1 MKDESSET
9 RHLPPTRTPHRR
21 TRPRPLRLSAAL
33 PFVAA
38 AFCLAFPAA
47 HARAQAKPNIAGDV
61 ESDKKER
68 PTSKRSNETRTAPR
82 RKRTPAPRSNSP
94 GETMQATAPLEV
106 IFYTGLA
113 ESDVYLNQ
121 SPTAMQK
128 LGRSGADGRLM
139 TRLPRGLH
147 TVTASR
153 PGSRI
158 ERRQIDVRPGSTTF
172 IFNLSLPAPASP
184 VGSNVAAPMTAG
196 DVFRRYLDP
205 KQTDAVTAAEWQ
217 LAQAETAAAFA
228 ANPLDPQVEAQA
240 LFARGQ
246 LAFLRRDFAR
256 AIIDFNAAALKLPSS
271 ALAFYGL
278 GNSYLG
284 LGRLG
289 EAARAYQQAT
299 EISPQLAMA
308 YKGWGDVLARQN
320 KNREAL
326 RYYERARV
334 LGYTSSDTR
343 QVAARILLK
352 ERRWSEAL
360 RELLDVSKVAPTAE
374 VFVGIGDAY
383 VGLGQPLSAAP
394 AYRRALELDP
404 KSAAAHYKFGE
415 LAYAQREYTAA
426 AESFERALALDP
438 AGALIDRGRARELAN
453 KAAAKARGS
462 K

>member
-1 MKDESSET
+1 MRDKSCESYPF
-9 RHLPPTRTPHRR
+9 PPTETPRRR
-21 TRPRPLRLSAAL
+21 TRPHPLKLSAPLLLLFAT
-33 PFVAA
+33 
-38 AFCLAFPAA
+38 FCVPFPAS
-47 HARAQAKPNIAGDV
+47 HGQTKPNIAGDV
-61 ESDKKER
+61 EDGKKER
-68 PTSKRSNETRTAPR
+68 ATPKHPNETRPAPR
-82 RKRTPAPRSNSP
+82 RKRTPAPRPSP
-94 GETMQATAPLEV
+94 PAAAAATPPLDV
-106 IFYTGLA
+106 TFYTGLA
-113 ESDVYLNQ
+113 EADVYLNQ
-121 SPTAMQK
+121 SPTALQK
-128 LGRSGADGRLM
+128 LGRSGADGRLV
-139 TRLPRGLH
+139 TRLPRGTY

-172 IFNLSLPAPASP
+172 ILNLSEPAAGAAPF
-184 VGSNVAAPMTAG
+184 GSNVAAPVTAG

-205 KQTDAVTAAEWQ
+205 KQTDSVTVADWQ

-228 ANPLDPQVEAQA
+228 ANPLDPQTEAQA
-240 LFARGQ
+240 LFAQGQ
-246 LAFLRRDFAR
+246 LAFLRRDFTR
-256 AIIDFNAAALKLPSS
+256 AVLDFNTSALKLPSS

-278 GNSYLG
+278 GNAYLG
-284 LGRLG
+284 LGRLD

-299 EISPQLAMA
+299 VISPKLAMA

-334 LGYTSSDTR
+334 LGYTSNDTR
-343 QVAARILLK
+343 QVAAHILLK
-352 ERRWSEAL
+352 ERRWAEAL
-360 RELLDVSKVAPTAE
+360 RELLEVSKVAPTAE

-404 KSAAAHYKFGE
+404 KSAPAHYKFGE
-415 LAYAQREYTAA
+415 LAYAQREYAA
-426 AESFERALALDP
+426 AVESLERALALDP

-453 KAAAKARGS
+453 KAASKARAL

>member
-1 MKDESSET
+1 MKDKSRESNPLPPSET
-9 RHLPPTRTPHRR
+9 PRTRTW
-21 TRPRPLRLSAAL
+21 PRPLKLSATLPLLLAAL
-33 PFVAA
+33 
-38 AFCLAFPAA
+38 CLPCPA
-47 HARAQAKPNIAGDV
+47 ARAQTKPNIAGDV
-61 ESDKKER
+61 ESNKKER
-68 PTSKRSNETRTAPR
+68 ATPKPTSAPRAAPR
-82 RKRTPAPRSNSP
+82 RKHAPAPRP
-94 GETMQATAPLEV
+94 TPAEEVAPAAPLEV
-106 IFYTGLA
+106 TFDTGLA
-113 ESDVYLNQ
+113 EADVYLDQ
-121 SPTAMQK
+121 SPTGMQR
-128 LGRSGADGRLM
+128 LGRSGADGRLV

-153 PGSRI
+153 PGSRV
-158 ERRQIDVRPGSTTF
+158 ERRQIDVQPGSTTF
-172 IFNLSLPAPASP
+172 VLNLSDSAAAPVTTGA
-184 VGSNVAAPMTAG
+184 NVAAPLTAE

-205 KQTDAVTAAEWQ
+205 KQTDDVTADEWQ

-256 AIIDFNAAALKLPSS
+256 AVNDFNTAALKLPTS

-278 GNSYLG
+278 GNAYLG
-284 LGRLG
+284 NNQLG
-289 EAARAYQQAT
+289 EAARAYQQAAA
-299 EISPQLAMA
+299 ISPRLAMV
-308 YKGWGDVLARQN
+308 YKGWGDVLARQD

-360 RELLDVSKVAPTAE
+360 KELLEVSKITPTAE
-374 VFVGIGDAY
+374 VFVRIGDAY
-383 VGLGQPLSAAP
+383 VGLEQPLSAAP

-404 KSAAAHYKFGE
+404 KSAEAHYKYGE
-415 LAYAQREYTAA
+415 LAYAQREYAAA
-426 AESFERALALDP
+426 AESLERALALDP
-438 AGALIDRGRARELAN
+438 AGALIDRGRARDLAS
-453 KAAAKARGS
+453 KAAARARGS